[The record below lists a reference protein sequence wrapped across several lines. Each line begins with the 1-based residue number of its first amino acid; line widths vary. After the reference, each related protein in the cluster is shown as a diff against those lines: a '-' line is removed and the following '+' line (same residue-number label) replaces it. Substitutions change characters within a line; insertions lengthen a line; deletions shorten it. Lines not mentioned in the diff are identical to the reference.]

1 MNSFSKTNYNSFTST
16 SIPSLLSYAK
26 ECCNSYNQDQ
36 LKQRTDIKNDFHYYL
51 KNCRRINK
59 TKIDFFHR
67 DLLEEKIKKIKRE
80 RHPTIFVTHSN
91 ILERERLKSLPNNSD
106 YSRRQSSNSRTINSN
121 VSWSK
126 TYFETNYNFINQQ
139 TTGNFINNVRTFQ
152 RKKIL
157 TLCQKERFKKYKE
170 DVRKKEEAVQVM
182 KYSLRKNNTL
192 LEHFI
197 KNLVQYVKNLNIS
210 VEKEKLKSV
219 SLMTKKQEL
228 DIENNQLKQNISKL
242 ESMLTQYKEYKAFLL
257 KVKFKVKDVNELPLN
272 EKIKYGMISNLE
284 LLAMTHNKSPIRSQQ
299 TMVKRGLL
307 RLATRRSIQRNSL
320 LGLATKRQSKAVM
333 GFNNQENS
341 SQQHK
346 QNDLIPTN
354 IPIFESV
361 EEFMEKWQSIENN
374 SFKLFDKFNDNFD
387 SLFDLKQNQKE
398 ETIIYNEKK
407 HNHKTYKHSLI
418 SDLNK
423 LKKENNSLTKT
434 LTHIKSEYI
443 KSDVN
448 TKLTNKLKQM
458 LLSYPIDITNIV
470 NEKNIYSFINTN
482 TDAILV
488 NGIKMNKLTYMLTI
502 LEKILLCLY
511 FEIDNFKRKNIAN
524 QLLYREWKYTIEK
537 ENRER
542 KNRLNKLIQ
551 IQNRE
556 IINEKVLKK
565 INKVNYKERRT
576 VSLTPVFLI
585 NKIHKKL
592 KIKKQKE
599 EENNYYENMLT
610 Y

>member
-36 LKQRTDIKNDFHYYL
+36 LKQRTDIKNDFHYYI

-67 DLLEEKIKKIKRE
+67 DLLKEKIKKIKRE

-106 YSRRQSSNSRTINSN
+106 YSRRQSSDSRAINSD

-126 TYFETNYNFINQQ
+126 TYFETNYNFIDQQ
-139 TTGNFINNVRTFQ
+139 TTGNFISNVRTFQ

-170 DVRKKEEAVQVM
+170 DVRKKEEAVQIM

-210 VEKEKLKSV
+210 VEKEKLKCG
-219 SLMTKKQEL
+219 SLMAKKQEL
-228 DIENNQLKQNISKL
+228 DIENNQLKQKISKL
-242 ESMLTQYKEYKAFLL
+242 ESVLTQYKEYKAFLL

-272 EKIKYGMISNLE
+272 EKVKYGMISNLE
-284 LLAMTHNKSPIRSQQ
+284 LLAMAHNKSPIRSQQ
-299 TMVKRGLL
+299 SIVKRGSL

-320 LGLATKRQSKAVM
+320 LRLATKRQSKVVM
-333 GFNNQENS
+333 GFNNPDNL

-361 EEFMEKWQSIENN
+361 EEFMEKWLSIENN
-374 SFKLFDKFNDNFD
+374 PFKLFDKFNDNFD

-423 LKKENNSLTKT
+423 LKKENNSLNKT
-434 LTHIKSEYI
+434 LTHIKSQYI
-443 KSDVN
+443 KADVN

-470 NEKNIYSFINTN
+470 NENNVYSFINTN

-502 LEKILLCLY
+502 LEKILLHLY

-599 EENNYYENMLT
+599 EESNYYETMLT

>member
-1 MNSFSKTNYNSFTST
+1 
-16 SIPSLLSYAK
+16 
-26 ECCNSYNQDQ
+26 
-36 LKQRTDIKNDFHYYL
+36 
-51 KNCRRINK
+51 
-59 TKIDFFHR
+59 
-67 DLLEEKIKKIKRE
+67 
-80 RHPTIFVTHSN
+80 
-91 ILERERLKSLPNNSD
+91 
-106 YSRRQSSNSRTINSN
+106 
-121 VSWSK
+121 
-126 TYFETNYNFINQQ
+126 
-139 TTGNFINNVRTFQ
+139 
-152 RKKIL
+152 
-157 TLCQKERFKKYKE
+157 
-170 DVRKKEEAVQVM
+170 
-182 KYSLRKNNTL
+182 
-192 LEHFI
+192 
-197 KNLVQYVKNLNIS
+197 
-210 VEKEKLKSV
+210 
-219 SLMTKKQEL
+219 
-228 DIENNQLKQNISKL
+228 
-242 ESMLTQYKEYKAFLL
+242 MLTQYKEYKAFLL

-299 TMVKRGLL
+299 TMVKRGSL

-502 LEKILLCLY
+502 LEK
-511 FEIDNFKRKNIAN
+511 
-524 QLLYREWKYTIEK
+524 T
-537 ENRER
+537 
-542 KNRLNKLIQ
+542 
-551 IQNRE
+551 
-556 IINEKVLKK
+556 
-565 INKVNYKERRT
+565 
-576 VSLTPVFLI
+576 
-585 NKIHKKL
+585 
-592 KIKKQKE
+592 
-599 EENNYYENMLT
+599 
-610 Y
+610 

>member
-1 MNSFSKTNYNSFTST
+1 MTSFSKTNYNSFTST

-36 LKQRTDIKNDFHYYL
+36 LKQRTDIKNDFHYYI

-67 DLLEEKIKKIKRE
+67 DILKEKIKKIKRE

-91 ILERERLKSLPNNSD
+91 MLERERLKSLPNNSD
-106 YSRRQSSNSRTINSN
+106 YSRRQSSNSRTINSD

-139 TTGNFINNVRTFQ
+139 TVGNFINNVRRFQ

-157 TLCQKERFKKYKE
+157 TLCQKERFKTYKE
-170 DVRKKEEAVQVM
+170 DVRKKEEAVQVI
-182 KYSLRKNNTL
+182 KYSLNKNNIL

-197 KNLVQYVKNLNIS
+197 KNLAHYVKNLDLA
-210 VEKEKLKSV
+210 VEKEKIKCI
-219 SLMTKKQEL
+219 SLMTKQQEL
-228 DIENNQLKQNISKL
+228 DIENKQLKQKISKL
-242 ESMLTQYKEYKAFLL
+242 ESILTQYKEYKTFLL

-272 EKIKYGMISNLE
+272 ERIKYGMISNLE
-284 LLAMTHNKSPIRSQQ
+284 LLAMSHNKSPVHSHQ
-299 TMVKRGLL
+299 TIVKRGSL

-320 LGLATKRQSKAVM
+320 LRLATKRQSKVVT
-333 GFNNQENS
+333 GFNNQDNPL
-341 SQQHK
+341 QQHK
-346 QNDLIPTN
+346 QSDLIPTN

-361 EEFMEKWQSIENN
+361 DEFIEKWQSIENN
-374 SFKLFDKFNDNFD
+374 PFKLFDKFNDNFD
-387 SLFDLKQNQKE
+387 SLFYLKQNQQE
-398 ETIIYNEKK
+398 ETVIYNEKK
-407 HNHKTYKHSLI
+407 HNHKTYKHFLI

-434 LTHIKSEYI
+434 LTHIKNEFI
-443 KSDVN
+443 KSDVD

-470 NEKNIYSFINTN
+470 NENNVYSFINTN
-482 TDAILV
+482 TDVILV

-502 LEKILLCLY
+502 LEKILLHLY

>member
-36 LKQRTDIKNDFHYYL
+36 LKQRTDIKNDFHYYI

-67 DLLEEKIKKIKRE
+67 DLLKEKIKKIKRE

-91 ILERERLKSLPNNSD
+91 ILERKRLKSLPNNSD
-106 YSRRQSSNSRTINSN
+106 YSRKQSSNSRTINSD

-139 TTGNFINNVRTFQ
+139 TTGSFINNVRTFQ

-197 KNLVQYVKNLNIS
+197 KNLVQYIKNLNIS
-210 VEKEKLKSV
+210 VEKEKLKCV

-228 DIENNQLKQNISKL
+228 DIENNQLKQKISKL
-242 ESMLTQYKEYKAFLL
+242 ESVLTQYKEYKAFLL
-257 KVKFKVKDVNELPLN
+257 KVKFKVKDINELPLN

-284 LLAMTHNKSPIRSQQ
+284 LLAMAHNKSPIRSEQ
-299 TMVKRGLL
+299 TIVKRGSI
-307 RLATRRSIQRNSL
+307 RLATRRSIQRNSFL
-320 LGLATKRQSKAVM
+320 RLSTKRQSKAVM

-374 SFKLFDKFNDNFD
+374 PFKLFDKFNDNFD

-407 HNHKTYKHSLI
+407 RNHKTYKNSLI

-434 LTHIKSEYI
+434 LTYIKNEYI

-458 LLSYPIDITNIV
+458 LLLYHIDITNIV
-470 NEKNIYSFINTN
+470 NENNVYSFINTN
-482 TDAILV
+482 TDVILV

-502 LEKILLCLY
+502 LEKILLHLY

-610 Y
+610 S